1 MRLDK
6 FLCKSTDL
14 TRNEATVLIHNGG
27 VVVNGAVV
35 TRESEQVH
43 ENNRIQ
49 LNGEQLT
56 ARPSRYLM
64 INKPKD
70 TVCSNIDEAY
80 PSLFNHVDLDS
91 AGLDSSELHVAGRLD
106 ADTTGLVLATD
117 DGRWSYQII
126 TPNQGCPKT
135 YRVDL
140 RDEIT
145 DEVVTRFVEGVQ
157 LQGESGLTL
166 PAQLQ
171 VLSPRQVL
179 LTLTEGKYHQVK
191 RMFKAVG
198 NRVVALHRQQIGAVH
213 LDIEVGC
220 WRYLSADEIAS
231 FAMIES

>member
-14 TRNEATVLIHNGG
+14 NRDQAIALIHAGG
-27 VVVNGAVV
+27 VVVNGAVMIV
-35 TRESEQVH
+35 ESTQVH
-43 ENNRIQ
+43 ENNSISIGGDR
-49 LNGEQLT
+49 LT

-64 INKPKD
+64 IHKPID

-80 PSLFNHVDLDS
+80 PSLFNHIDLEN
-91 AGLDSSELHVAGRLD
+91 SSELHVAGRLD

-126 TPNQGCPKT
+126 TPTSCCPKT

-140 RDEIT
+140 RDAVT
-145 DEVVTRFVEGVQ
+145 DELVARFAEGLQ
-157 LQGESGLTL
+157 LHGETGLTR
-166 PAQLQ
+166 PARLA
-171 VLSPRQVL
+171 LINSRQVL

-198 NRVVALHRQQIGAVH
+198 NRVVALHREQIGAVR
-213 LDIEVGC
+213 LDVEVGC
-220 WRYLSADEIAS
+220 WRYLNNDEIAS
-231 FAMIES
+231 FAPIES

>member
-14 TRNEATVLIHNGG
+14 CRAGAISRIQSGG
-27 VVVNGAVV
+27 VTVNGAVV
-35 TRESEQVH
+35 VTEATQVH
-43 ENNRIQ
+43 ENNRVCID
-49 LNGEQLT
+49 GERLT

-64 INKPKD
+64 IHKPID

-80 PSLFNHVDLDS
+80 PSLFNHIALKNS
-91 AGLDSSELHVAGRLD
+91 TELHVAGRLD

-126 TPNQGCPKT
+126 TPTSCCPKT

-140 RDEIT
+140 RDTVT
-145 DEVVTRFVEGVQ
+145 DELVARFAEGLP
-157 LQGESGLTL
+157 LQGEIGSTR
-166 PAQLQ
+166 PAQL
-171 VLSPRQVL
+171 VLITPRQVL

-198 NRVVALHRQQIGAVH
+198 NRVVALHREQIGTVR
-213 LDIEVGC
+213 LDVEVGC
-220 WRYLSADEIAS
+220 WRYLDSDEVAS
-231 FAMIES
+231 FALDEP